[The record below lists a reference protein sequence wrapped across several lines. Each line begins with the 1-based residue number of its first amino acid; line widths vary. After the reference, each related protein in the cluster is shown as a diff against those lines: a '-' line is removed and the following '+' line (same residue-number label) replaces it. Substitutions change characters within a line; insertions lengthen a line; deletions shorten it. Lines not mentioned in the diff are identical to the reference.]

1 MNRAARYTHFS
12 ISGFCS
18 SDLCESIVISLCGIP
33 FVDLKVR
40 VLEELITRTINLIF
54 ALAFLS
60 TLAIGSCM
68 LLAVLFSGTTTSVK
82 DLMLTSQQITAVYAQ
97 PTDHTAHST
106 TSSSSEGLDATIEN
120 DTNSTF
126 SARGLISSLI
136 ITVPESRFNITNAFK
151 VILTG
156 GWNLSVSNGNITD
169 LAISFIA
176 SPMDGSRQHI
186 HRITDFRPYN
196 NEEPIR
202 LSIDDSLSLNG
213 TADIKINDT
222 VAWEN
227 ADVSIL
233 ISKGKTFTFDPDD
246 IDTENHFGDQQV
258 YGVVARLIT

>member
-1 MNRAARYTHFS
+1 
-12 ISGFCS
+12 
-18 SDLCESIVISLCGIP
+18 
-33 FVDLKVR
+33 
-40 VLEELITRTINLIF
+40 
-54 ALAFLS
+54 
-60 TLAIGSCM
+60 M
-68 LLAVLFSGTTTSVK
+68 LLAILFSGATTGVK
-82 DLMLTSQQITAVYAQ
+82 DLMLPSHQITAVYAQ

-106 TSSSSEGLDATIEN
+106 TSSNSEGLDARIEN
-120 DTNSTF
+120 NANSTF

-196 NEEPIR
+196 NEEEPIR
-202 LSIDDSLSLNG
+202 LSNDDSLSLNG

>member
-1 MNRAARYTHFS
+1 
-12 ISGFCS
+12 
-18 SDLCESIVISLCGIP
+18 
-33 FVDLKVR
+33 
-40 VLEELITRTINLIF
+40 
-54 ALAFLS
+54 
-60 TLAIGSCM
+60 M
-68 LLAVLFSGTTTSVK
+68 LLAVLFSGATTSVK

-97 PTDHTAHST
+97 LTDHTTHSAA
-106 TSSSSEGLDATIEN
+106 SSNSEGLNATTEN
-120 DTNSTF
+120 NTNSTF
-126 SARGLISSLI
+126 SARGPISSLI

-186 HRITDFRPYN
+186 HQITDFRPYN
-196 NEEPIR
+196 NEEEPIR
-202 LSIDDSLSLNG
+202 LSNDDSLSLNG
-213 TADIKINDT
+213 TADIKINDR

-258 YGVVARLIT
+258 YGVVARLIP